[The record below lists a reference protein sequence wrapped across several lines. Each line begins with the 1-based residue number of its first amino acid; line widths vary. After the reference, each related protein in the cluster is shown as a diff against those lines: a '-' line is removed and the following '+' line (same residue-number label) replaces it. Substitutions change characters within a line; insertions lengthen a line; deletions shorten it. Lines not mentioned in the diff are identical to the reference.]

1 MAYDL
6 EEQERLDELKAFWIR
21 WGNWITLGLTLV
33 LLVVAGWRGWAWWEL
48 RQAGAASAIHE
59 KMDDALRRGQL
70 SEATP
75 MASTLMNDY
84 SRTAYASMAALRVA
98 RAQLDAGDA
107 KSARTTLTWAV
118 EHGRD
123 SGIQAVA
130 RIRLAGMLLDEGVAD
145 RSQLDAGLK
154 LLEGVPP
161 AEMAGAWID
170 RRADLLAELGR
181 ADEARAAWTEALSKL
196 DSNSPLR
203 PLVQLKL
210 DTFGAGS

>member
-1 MAYDL
+1 
-6 EEQERLDELKAFWIR
+6 
-21 WGNWITLGLTLV
+21 
-33 LLVVAGWRGWAWWEL
+33 
-48 RQAGAASAIHE
+48 
-59 KMDDALRRGQL
+59 
-70 SEATP
+70 
-75 MASTLMNDY
+75 
-84 SRTAYASMAALRVA
+84 MAALRVA
-98 RAQLDAGDA
+98 RAQLDSGDA

-130 RIRLAGMLLDEGVAD
+130 RIRLAGMLLDEGATD

-161 AEMAGAWID
+161 GEMAGAWID

-203 PLVQLKL
+203 PLVQIKL